1 MPRIAS
7 WPAKKASDQPSETMN
22 KYDAIIVG
30 AGHNGLTN
38 AAYLAKAGLDVL
50 VLEKNDYIGGAAVSR
65 ELHKGWTY
73 SNCSYVCSMMRQA
86 LHRDLDLGRHGLIL
100 VPYLGNINFGDDGRG
115 LITYNDDEASYLE
128 LKRHSPHDADAMY
141 RFQTDLTRYS
151 QFIRK
156 TLLRTPPD
164 PASFRPRD
172 IRELLFLAKE
182 FRKLGKREIHEYV
195 RFFTM
200 SAADFLDDYFE
211 NDLVKASMASP
222 GIIGTALGVYS
233 PGTSYVLLHH
243 VMGDVDGNIGAWG
256 LARGGMGAISRAL
269 AGAVKEHGGE
279 IRTNAGVQ
287 QVLVRN
293 GKATGVA
300 LENGEEITARII
312 VSNLD
317 AKRTFTK
324 IVDRNHLPE
333 QVYERARN
341 FKIRGSSGK
350 VNIALSGLP
359 KFTGIPENPYIN
371 RGGFGFTGSLETM
384 ERAYDCWK
392 RGKWSDDPFIE
403 SVIPSAWDPTVAPPG
418 QHWMSNFIQYC
429 PPRLADGPW
438 TPEKRDQF
446 GQTVIDKI
454 ERYSPGFKDLIVHME
469 VRTPHEIEQE
479 IGLTEGN
486 IFQGELTI
494 DQLLFNRPFPGYA
507 QYRTPIKNMY
517 MCGSSTHPGGG
528 VSSACGA
535 NAARE
540 ILLDLKRP
548 NTVPEDDFYDE

>member
-1 MPRIAS
+1 MKS
-7 WPAKKASDQPSETMN
+7 
-22 KYDAIIVG
+22 YDAIIIG
-30 AGHNGLTN
+30 AGHNGLTT
-38 AAYLAKAGLDVL
+38 AAYLAKAGLDV
-50 VLEKNDYIGGAAVSR
+50 VVVEKNDYIGGASVSR
-65 ELHKGWTY
+65 EMHQGWIY
-73 SNCSYVCSMMRQA
+73 SSSSYVCSMLRQA
-86 LHRDLDLGRHGLIL
+86 LHRDLDLSRHGLML
-100 VPYLGNINFGDDGRG
+100 VPYLGTVNFGDDGQT
-115 LITYNDDEASYLE
+115 LIAYTNEEVDYLE
-128 LKRHSPHDADAMY
+128 LKRHSPHDADAMH
-141 RFQTDLTRYS
+141 RFQADLTRYAH
-151 QFIRK
+151 FIRK

-164 PASFRPRD
+164 PTSFRPRD
-172 IRELLFLAKE
+172 IREMLFLGKQFWALGEKE
-182 FRKLGKREIHEYV
+182 MYEYV

-200 SAADFLDDYFE
+200 SAADFLEDYFE
-211 NDLVKASMASP
+211 NDLIKAAMASA

-233 PGTSYVLLHH
+233 PGSAYILLHH

-256 LARGGMGAISRAL
+256 LARGGMGAISDAI
-269 AGAVKEHGGE
+269 AGAMQQHGGE
-279 IRTNAGVQ
+279 LRTNAGVQ
-287 QVLVRN
+287 QVLVRD
-293 GKATGVA
+293 GKAVGVA
-300 LENGEEITARII
+300 LESGEELYAGIV

-324 IVDRNHLPE
+324 IIDRKDLPPGI
-333 QVYERARN
+333 YEKAKN

-350 VNIALSGLP
+350 VNIALSGMP
-359 KFTGIPENPYIN
+359 KFTGLPDNRYIN
-371 RGGFGFTGSLETM
+371 RGGQGFTGSLETM

-392 RGKWSDDPFIE
+392 HGRWSDDPFIE

-418 QHWMSNFIQYC
+418 KHWMSNFIQYC
-429 PPRLADGPW
+429 PPKLADGPW

-454 ERYSPGFKDLIVHME
+454 ERYSPGFKDLIVHVE
-469 VRTPHEIEQE
+469 TRTPHEMEHE

-507 QYRTPIKNMY
+507 QYRMPVKNLY

-540 ILLDLKRP
+540 ILMDLKRP
-548 NTVPEDDFYDE
+548 NTVPKDDFYDE

>member
-1 MPRIAS
+1 M
-7 WPAKKASDQPSETMN
+7 KQ
-22 KYDAIIVG
+22 YDAVVIG

-50 VLEKNDYIGGAAVSR
+50 VVEKNDYIGGASVSR
-65 ELHKGWTY
+65 ELIEGWTY
-73 SNCSYVCSMMRQA
+73 SSCSYVCSMMRQA
-86 LHRDLDLGRHGLIL
+86 LHRDLDLSRHGLIL
-100 VPYLGNINFGDDGRG
+100 VPYLGTVNFADDGTV
-115 LITYNDDEASYLE
+115 LTSYTDEEANNLE
-128 LKRHSPHDADAMY
+128 LKRHSPHDADSMH
-141 RFQTDLTRYS
+141 RFQADLARYA
-151 QFIRK
+151 QLIRK

-164 PASFRPRD
+164 PTSFKPRD
-172 IRELLFLAKE
+172 SHELLFLAKI
-182 FRKLGKREIHEYV
+182 FWALGEKELYEYV

-200 SAADFLDDYFE
+200 SAADFLEDYFE
-211 NDLVKASMASP
+211 NDLIKAAMASP

-233 PGTSYVLLHH
+233 PGSSYILLHH
-243 VMGDVDGNIGAWG
+243 VMGDVDGNVGAWG
-256 LARGGMGAISRAL
+256 LARGGMGAISNAI
-269 AGAVKEHGGE
+269 AGALQEHGGE
-279 IRTNAGVQ
+279 IRINAGVQ
-287 QVLVRN
+287 QILVN
-293 GKATGVA
+293 KGKAVGVA
-300 LENGEEITARII
+300 LDNGDEIYARVV

-317 AKRTFTK
+317 AKRTFTQ
-324 IVDRNHLPE
+324 IMDEQDLPE
-333 QVYERARN
+333 SIVRRARN

-359 KFTGIPENPYIN
+359 KFSGVPDNRYID
-371 RGGFGFTGSLETM
+371 RGGQGFTGSLETM

-392 RGKWSDDPFIE
+392 RGRWSDDPFIE

-418 QHWMSNFIQYC
+418 KHWMSNFIQYC
-429 PPRLADGPW
+429 PPELADGPW

-446 GQTVIDKI
+446 GQTVVDKI

-469 VRTPHEIEQE
+469 VRTPHEMEQE

-494 DQLLFNRPFPGYA
+494 DQLLCNRPFPGYA
-507 QYRTPIKNMY
+507 QYRMPVKNMY

-540 ILLDLKRP
+540 ILMDLKRP
-548 NTVPEDDFYDE
+548 NTVPQDDCDDE

>member
-1 MPRIAS
+1 M
-7 WPAKKASDQPSETMN
+7 KQ
-22 KYDAIIVG
+22 YDAIVIG
-30 AGHNGLTN
+30 AGHNGPTN

-50 VLEKNDYIGGAAVSR
+50 VVEKNHYIGGASVSR
-65 ELHKGWTY
+65 ELIEGWTY
-73 SNCSYVCSMMRQA
+73 SSCSYVCSMMRQA
-86 LHRDLDLGRHGLIL
+86 LHRDLDLARHGLIL
-100 VPYLGNINFGDDGRG
+100 VPYLGTVNFADDGKV
-115 LITYNDDEASYLE
+115 LVSYTDEEAGHLE
-128 LKRHSPHDADAMY
+128 LKRHSPHDADSMH
-141 RFQTDLTRYS
+141 RFQADLGRYA
-151 QFIRK
+151 QLIRK

-164 PASFRPRD
+164 PTSFKPRD
-172 IRELLFLAKE
+172 IRELLFLAKQ
-182 FRKLGKREIHEYV
+182 FWALGEKELYEYV

-200 SAADFLDDYFE
+200 SAADFLEDSFE
-211 NDLVKASMASP
+211 NDLIKAAMASP

-233 PGTSYVLLHH
+233 PGSSYILLHH

-256 LARGGMGAISRAL
+256 LARGGMGAISDAI
-269 AGAVKEHGGE
+269 AGAVQEHGGE
-279 IRTNAGVQ
+279 IRTEAGVQ
-287 QVLVRN
+287 QILVEN
-293 GKATGVA
+293 GKTVGVA
-300 LENGEEITARII
+300 LESGDEIRSRIV

-317 AKRTFTK
+317 AKRTFTQIMDERDLPAD
-324 IVDRNHLPE
+324 IVK
-333 QVYERARN
+333 RAKN

-350 VNIALSGLP
+350 VNIALSGMP
-359 KFTGIPENPYIN
+359 KFTGVPNNRYID
-371 RGGFGFTGSLETM
+371 RGGQGFTGSLETM

-392 RGKWSDDPFIE
+392 RGRWSDDPFID

-418 QHWMSNFIQYC
+418 KHWMSNFIQYC
-429 PPRLADGPW
+429 PPELADGPW

-446 GQTVIDKI
+446 GMTVVDKI

-507 QYRTPIKNMY
+507 QYRMPVKNLY

-540 ILLDLKRP
+540 ILMDLKRP
-548 NTVPEDDFYDE
+548 NTVPQDDCYDE

>member
-1 MPRIAS
+1 M
-7 WPAKKASDQPSETMN
+7 K

-38 AAYLAKAGLDVL
+38 AAYLAKSGLDVL
-50 VLEKNDYIGGAAVSR
+50 ILEKNDYIGGAAVTR
-65 ELHKGWTY
+65 EMHDGWFY
-73 SNCSYVCSMMRQA
+73 SSCSYVCSMMRQA
-86 LHRDLDLGRHGLIL
+86 IHRDLNLTKHGLVL
-100 VPYLGNINFGDDGRG
+100 VPYLGTVVFADNGD
-115 LITYNDDEASYLE
+115 TMTSYHSEEAEYNQL
-128 LKRHSPHDADAMY
+128 RQRSPHDADAMF
-141 RFQTDLTRYS
+141 RFQTDLGRYA
-151 QFIRK
+151 QLIRK

-164 PASFRPRD
+164 PTSFRPRD
-172 IRELLFLAKE
+172 IKELLWLAKQ
-182 FRKLGKREIHEYV
+182 FWSLGEKELYEYI

-211 NDLVKASMASP
+211 DDLIMAAMASP
-222 GIIGTALGVYS
+222 GVIGTALGVYS
-233 PGTSYVLLHH
+233 PGSAYILLHH

-256 LARGGMGAISRAL
+256 LARGGMGSISNAL
-269 AGAVKEHGGE
+269 AGALREHGGE
-279 IRTNAGVQ
+279 IRTSSGVEKI
-287 QVLVRN
+287 LVKN
-293 GKATGVA
+293 GKATGVV
-300 LENGEEITARII
+300 LENGDELYAGIV
-312 VSNLD
+312 VSNMD

-324 IVDRNHLPE
+324 CMDKNDLPPGI
-333 QVYERARN
+333 YEKAKN

-359 KFTGIPENPYIN
+359 KFNNVADNRYIN
-371 RGGFGFTGSLETM
+371 RGGQGFVGSMETM

-392 RGKWSDDPFIE
+392 HGRWSDDPFIE

-418 QHWMSNFIQYC
+418 KHWMSNFIQYC
-429 PPRLADGPW
+429 PPQLADGPW
-438 TPEKRDQF
+438 TPEKRDAF
-446 GQTVIDKI
+446 GQTVINKI

-469 VRTPHEIEQE
+469 VRTPHEIEAE

-507 QYRTPIKNMY
+507 QYRMPIKNMY

-540 ILLDLKRP
+540 ILMDLKRP

>member
-1 MPRIAS
+1 M
-7 WPAKKASDQPSETMN
+7 K
-22 KYDAIIVG
+22 KYDAIIIG

-50 VLEKNDYIGGAAVSR
+50 VVEKNDYIGGAAVSL
-65 ELHKGWTY
+65 ELHDGFTY
-73 SNCSYVCSMMRQA
+73 SSCSYVCSMMRQSI
-86 LHRDLDLGRHGLIL
+86 HRDLNLTRHGLML
-100 VPYLGNINFGDDGRG
+100 VPYLGTVSFG
-115 LITYNDDEASYLE
+115 NDDRTMIAYNNHDAGYNHIRNDLSA
-128 LKRHSPHDADAMY
+128 HDADAMM
-141 RFQTDLTRYS
+141 RFETDLARYA

-164 PASFRPRD
+164 PTSFKPRD
-172 IRELLFLAKE
+172 IKELLFLGKQFWGMGEKE
-182 FRKLGKREIHEYV
+182 IYEYI

-211 NDLVKASMASP
+211 DELVKATMASP
-222 GIIGTALGVYS
+222 SIIGTALGVYS
-233 PGTSYVLLHH
+233 PGSAYIMLHH

-256 LARGGMGAISRAL
+256 LARGGMGAISGAIASAL
-269 AGAVKEHGGE
+269 KEAGGE
-279 IRTNAGVQ
+279 IRTNAGVERM
-287 QVLVRN
+287 LVKN
-293 GKATGVA
+293 GKAIGVV
-300 LENGEEITARII
+300 LENGEEVYSKIV

-324 IVDRNHLPE
+324 IVDRKDLPPGIFE
-333 QVYERARN
+333 KAEN

-359 KFTGIPENPYIN
+359 KFTGLPDNRYIN
-371 RGGFGFTGSLETM
+371 RGGQVFGGTLETM
-384 ERAYDCWK
+384 EKAYDCWK
-392 RGKWSDDPFIE
+392 RGTWSEDPFIE

-429 PPRLADGPW
+429 PPKLADGPW
-438 TPEKRDQF
+438 TDAKRDAF
-446 GQTVIDKI
+446 GQTVVNKI
-454 ERYSPGFKDLIVHME
+454 ERYAPGFKDLILHME
-469 VRTPHEIEQE
+469 VRTPQDIENE

-507 QYRTPIKNMY
+507 QYRMPIKNMY

-528 VSSACGA
+528 VSAACGA

-540 ILLDLKRP
+540 ILIDLKRP

>member
-1 MPRIAS
+1 M
-7 WPAKKASDQPSETMN
+7 K
-22 KYDAIIVG
+22 KYDAIIIG

-38 AAYLAKAGLDVL
+38 AAYLAKAGLNV
-50 VLEKNDYIGGAAVSR
+50 VVVEKNDYIGGAAVTR
-65 ELHKGWTY
+65 EMHEGWFY
-73 SNCSYVCSMMRQA
+73 SSCSYVCSMLRQA
-86 LHRDLDLGRHGLIL
+86 LHRDLDLSRHGLMLI
-100 VPYLGNINFGDDGRG
+100 PYLGTVHFADDGHT
-115 LITYNDDEASYLE
+115 LISYTNAEVGNLE
-128 LKRHSPHDADAMY
+128 LKRHSPHDADAMH
-141 RFQTDLTRYS
+141 RFHADLARYA

-164 PASFRPRD
+164 PTSFKLRD
-172 IRELLFLAKE
+172 IRELLFLGRQFWTLGEKE
-182 FRKLGKREIHEYV
+182 MYEYV

-200 SAADFLDDYFE
+200 SAAEFLEDYFE
-211 NDLVKASMASP
+211 NDLIKAAMASP

-233 PGTSYVLLHH
+233 PGSAYILLHH

-256 LARGGMGAISRAL
+256 LARGGMGAISNAI
-269 AGAVKEHGGE
+269 AGALKEHGGE
-279 IRTNAGVQ
+279 IRTNAGVR
-287 QVLVRN
+287 QVLVKN
-293 GKATGVA
+293 GRAVGVA
-300 LENGEEITARII
+300 LENGDEIYAQIV

-324 IVDRNHLPE
+324 IMDRNDLPPGI
-333 QVYERARN
+333 YEKAKN

-359 KFTGIPENPYIN
+359 KFTGVPDNRYIN
-371 RGGFGFTGSLETM
+371 CSSMGFEGSLETM

-392 RGKWSDDPFIE
+392 HGRWSDDPYIE
-403 SVIPSAWDPTVAPPG
+403 AVIPSPWDPTVAPPG
-418 QHWMSNFIQYC
+418 KHWMSNFVQYC
-429 PPRLADGPW
+429 PSVLADGPW
-438 TPEKRDQF
+438 TAEKRDQF
-446 GQTVIDKI
+446 GQTVINKI
-454 ERYSPGFKDLIVHME
+454 ERYSPGFKDLIVHVE
-469 VRTPHEIEQE
+469 VRTPQDIENE

-507 QYRTPIKNMY
+507 QYRMPLKNMY

-528 VSSACGA
+528 VSAACGA

>member
-1 MPRIAS
+1 MSR
-7 WPAKKASDQPSETMN
+7 
-22 KYDAIIVG
+22 YDAIIIG

-38 AAYLAKAGLDVL
+38 AAYLAKAGLNV
-50 VLEKNDYIGGAAVSR
+50 VVVEKNDYIGGAAVSR
-65 ELHKGWTY
+65 ELHEGWKY

-86 LHRDLDLGRHGLIL
+86 LHRDLDLGRHGLLL
-100 VPYLGNINFGDDGRG
+100 VPYLGTVNFGDG
-115 LITYNDDEASYLE
+115 DERLFSYHDEEATHHE
-128 LKRHSPHDADAMY
+128 LKRHSPHDADAMH

-164 PASFRPRD
+164 PSSFRPRD
-172 IRELLFLAKE
+172 IREFLY
-182 FRKLGKREIHEYV
+182 LGKQFWALGEKEIYEYV

-200 SAADFLDDYFE
+200 SAAEYLEDYFE
-211 NDLVKASMASP
+211 NDLIKAAMASP

-233 PGTSYVLLHH
+233 PGSAYILLHH
-243 VMGDVDGNIGAWG
+243 VMGDVDGSIGAWG
-256 LARGGMGAISRAL
+256 LARGGMGAISNAI
-269 AGAVKEHGGE
+269 AGAVAEHGGE

-287 QVLVRN
+287 TGTGQGIGKPLVSCWRT
-293 GKATGVA
+293 ATKYTHGIV
-300 LENGEEITARII
+300 

-317 AKRTFTK
+317 AKRTFTRIMDK
-324 IVDRNHLPE
+324 NDLPE
-333 QVYERARN
+333 GIYDKARN

-350 VNIALSGLP
+350 VNIALSGYAQIHGRARQHYL
-359 KFTGIPENPYIN
+359 N
-371 RGGFGFTGSLETM
+371 RGGQAFTGSLETM

-392 RGKWSDDPFIE
+392 RGRWSDDPFIE

-418 QHWMSNFIQYC
+418 QALDVKFRAVLPANTC
-429 PPRLADGPW
+429 RGPW

-494 DQLLFNRPFPGYA
+494 DQLFFNRPFPGYA
-507 QYRTPIKNMY
+507 QYRMPVKNHVHVRLLHAPGWRRLVRLRRK
-517 MCGSSTHPGGG
+517 CGTRNTHG
-528 VSSACGA
+528 SATYQYCSG
-535 NAARE
+535 R
-540 ILLDLKRP
+540 
-548 NTVPEDDFYDE
+548 